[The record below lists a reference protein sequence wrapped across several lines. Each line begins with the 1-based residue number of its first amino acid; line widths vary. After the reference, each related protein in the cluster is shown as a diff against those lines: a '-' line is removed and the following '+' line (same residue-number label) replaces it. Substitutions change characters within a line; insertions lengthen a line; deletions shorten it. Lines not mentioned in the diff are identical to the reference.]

1 MAGIPPLLGFFAK
14 AQILFAAVQ
23 NGYYFISIIAILTS
37 VISAYY
43 YLQII
48 KVMHFDTIN
57 NIEVKS
63 VNNNSSLGLEINSV
77 QSYIIAALT
86 LSLLLFLLNPSI
98 LLNSIHLIA
107 LNIFIY

>member
-1 MAGIPPLLGFFAK
+1 MGFFSKQMVLSSA
-14 AQILFAAVQ
+14 IQ